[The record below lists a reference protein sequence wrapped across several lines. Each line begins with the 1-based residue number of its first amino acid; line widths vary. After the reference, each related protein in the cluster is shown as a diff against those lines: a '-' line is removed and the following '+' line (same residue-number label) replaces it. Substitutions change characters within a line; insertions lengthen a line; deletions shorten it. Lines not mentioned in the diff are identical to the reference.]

1 MIFERIDTWL
11 ILWLVCFLVIC
22 WAFDRH
28 TRIKRMEME
37 KAEQR
42 KQIQILRAENRQL
55 RKEAMKLANRKETAI
70 SHTVELWQEEVKSL
84 KAEIAMKDNL
94 LNQKWKAANGK

>member
-1 MIFERIDTWL
+1 MNFERIDTWL

-22 WAFDRH
+22 WALDRH

-42 KQIQILRAENRQL
+42 KKIQILRAENRQL
-55 RKEAMKLANRKETAI
+55 RNEVESLAKRKEAALCHAHE
-70 SHTVELWQEEVKSL
+70 VFQENEQRL
-84 KAEIAMKDNL
+84 LAEIARKDNL

>member
-1 MIFERIDTWL
+1 MIFERLDTWL
-11 ILWLVCFLVIC
+11 LLWLVCFLVIC
-22 WAFDRH
+22 WAWDRH
-28 TRIKRMEME
+28 LRMKRMEME

-55 RKEAMKLANRKETAI
+55 RKEVENLAKRKESALN
-70 SHTVELWQEEVKSL
+70 HAHEVFQENEQRLLAEL
-84 KAEIAMKDNL
+84 ARKDRL